1 VQFPRLRA
9 EPAQFIDFFE
19 EGLTSLGAV
28 CERPWHDRLEV
39 LAEGTAAPLW
49 NPAGELVACELSFL
63 PAGSS
68 EARDPHREI
77 FPGSPL
83 TFHLVEALWSRNARR
98 FRVCLSGPAG
108 PAPPDSAVGEKLW
121 NAQYGVAEPWRTGAM
136 RESFHFSVVAAVRCE
151 IQGMD
156 QSWTFHRL
164 AFSASSGERDVALET
179 SLEIYPQWVPSDAPE
194 WPGVPET
201 TMADWVGH
209 ALDQELAPEL
219 SAIKSRQ
226 ERSLRRELSRIAQYF
241 SHYEEELRQR
251 LARQRSPEALQR
263 SQQRIEAT
271 RQEHERRRADQIQ
284 RHAVRVI
291 PQLDGLLTVA
301 EPAFETTVHMRRG
314 RDEITSEA
322 LYVPRT
328 RRWFRR

>member
-1 VQFPRLRA
+1 MQFPRLRA

-28 CERPWHDRLEV
+28 CARSWHDRLEV
-39 LAEGTAAPLW
+39 LTEGVAAQLW
-49 NPAGELVACELSFL
+49 NPTGELVACELFFL
-63 PAGSS
+63 PPGSS
-68 EARDPHREI
+68 EARDPQREV

-83 TFHLVEALWSRNARR
+83 TFHLVEALWERNARR
-98 FRVCLSGPAG
+98 FRVCLSGPAS
-108 PAPPDSAVGEKLW
+108 PAPPDAVVGEKLW
-121 NAQYGVAEPWRTGAM
+121 HAQYGATGSWRTGAM
-136 RESFHFSVVAAVRCE
+136 RQSVHFSVVAAVRCE

-179 SLEIYPQWVPSDAPE
+179 NLELYPSWTPSDAPE
-194 WPGVPET
+194 WPGVPAATVAE
-201 TMADWVGH
+201 WVSQ
-209 ALDQELAPEL
+209 ALAQELTPEL

-226 ERSLRRELSRIAQYF
+226 EDSLRRELSRIAQYF

-251 LARQRSPEALQR
+251 LARQHSPEALQR

-271 RQEHERRRADQIQ
+271 RQEHERRRADQLQ
-284 RHAVRVI
+284 RHAVRVL
-291 PQLDGLLTVA
+291 PQLDGLLTIA
-301 EPAFETTVHMRRG
+301 EPAFETTVHTRRG
-314 RDEITSEA
+314 RDEVASEA